1 MERIKIIL
9 LYILFLAA
17 MSCAPKKKVSETHI
31 EKVKDSTN
39 RTLQLAT
46 INKLVVE
53 NICDSVNFTGKDFAN
68 TINNGLS
75 STKVSIKDN
84 KLTIETKGDS
94 VVNVDEFKDKQV
106 YKDKIVERTKTVWPK
121 WLLIGWAAALI
132 LLLFPNLAKIAN
144 TAMRKLIQ
152 WH

>member
-1 MERIKIIL
+1 MSRIKIIL

-17 MSCAPKKKVSETHI
+17 MSCGSKKKVSETHI

-46 INKLVVE
+46 TNKLVVE
-53 NICDSVNFTGKDFAN
+53 NICDSVSVRNFSN

-75 STKVSIKDN
+75 STKVSLKDN
-84 KLTIETKGDS
+84 KLTIESKGDS
-94 VVNVDEFKDKQV
+94 VVYVDKFKDKLV
-106 YKDKIVERTKTVWPK
+106 YRDKIIERTKTVWPK

-144 TAMRKLIQ
+144 TAVRKLIG
-152 WH
+152 